1 MRKAFRYIVLG
12 LGGLGSAAAYWLA
25 RDAGADVLGLE
36 QFELGHARGGSHDHS
51 RIIRLSY
58 HTPHY
63 VRLAKAAYGA
73 WSIVETDSGES
84 LVTRTG
90 GLDLFPRDGTIP
102 LSDYTRSLDAEQVPY
117 ELMSAAEAMRHW
129 PQFKLTDDVQVLF
142 QQDSGVVAANRGTA
156 TLRRLARQHG
166 ATLLDHRPITAMR
179 DTGALI
185 EVDAG
190 GDTFTAEQ
198 VVITAGAWTN
208 SLLAHFDQHLPLVV
222 TQEQLTYYKAERLS
236 LFTPDRFPIWI
247 WMDEPCFY
255 GFPMFGEPGVKAGQD
270 VGGREVTADTRT
282 FEPDLASQYR
292 LTQFMNRVLPDA
304 GSEVLYSKTCLYTL
318 TPDRDFVVDR
328 VPGHPAVW
336 LLADGAH
343 GFKFAAWFGRTVAE
357 LMLTGSTRHDLSPF
371 RYDRPILQQADPPR
385 SYMV

>member
-25 RDAGADVLGLE
+25 REAGADVLGLE
-36 QFELGHARGGSHDHS
+36 QFEFGHVRGGSHDHS

-63 VRLAKAAYGA
+63 VHLARAAYGA
-73 WSIVETDSGES
+73 WSIVETESGET

-90 GLDLFPRDGTIP
+90 GLDLFPAGGAIP
-102 LSDYTRSLDAEQVPY
+102 LGDYTRSLDAEQVPF
-117 ELMSAAEAMRHW
+117 ELMTAGEAMRHW
-129 PQFKLTDDVQVLF
+129 PQFKLNEEVQVLF

-156 TLRRLARQHG
+156 THRRLARQHG
-166 ATLLDHRPITAMR
+166 ATLLDRRPITAIR
-179 DTGALI
+179 DRNGQVEI
-185 EVDAG
+185 DAG
-190 GDTFTAEQ
+190 GEIFTAEQ

-208 SLLAHFDQHLPLVV
+208 TLLAHLGQRLPLVV
-222 TQEQLTYYKAERLS
+222 TQEQLTYFKAERLS

-255 GFPMFGEPGVKAGQD
+255 GFPMYGEPGVKAAQD
-270 VGGREVTADTRT
+270 VGGREVTAETRT
-282 FEPDLASQYR
+282 FEPDPAAQHR
-292 LTQFMNRVLPDA
+292 LTQFMNRMLPDA
-304 GSEVLYSKTCLYTL
+304 GSDVLYTKTCLYTL
-318 TPDRDFVVDR
+318 TPDRDFVIDQ

-336 LLADGAH
+336 LLTDGAH
-343 GFKFAAWFGRTVAE
+343 GFKFASWFGRTVAE

-371 RYDRPILQQADPPR
+371 RYDRPILQLADPPR